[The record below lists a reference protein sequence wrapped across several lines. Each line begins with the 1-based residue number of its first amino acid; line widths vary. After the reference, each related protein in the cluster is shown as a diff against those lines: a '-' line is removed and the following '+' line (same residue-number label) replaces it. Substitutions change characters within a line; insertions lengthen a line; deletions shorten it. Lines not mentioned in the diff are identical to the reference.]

1 MTPERYEKI
10 VAPLR
15 RHPRAV
21 AAMAGA
27 NQALTA
33 LCYIAYPLLL
43 LVLLGERDGRFW
55 RCLLVPAVSFTAV
68 TLFRAACN
76 APRPYEQGIDALLKK
91 KRAGHSFPSRH
102 VFSAVMIAVTA
113 AYLSPALSVPLFA
126 VAALLALIRVL
137 GGVHYPRD
145 VLCGA
150 LFCAGRRRD
159 RLLAD
164 PLKNGKT
171 GTDRV
176 RIGSCFLFA
185 VFTGARRSRRRGS
198 LPRSRRPGGRLRRSF
213 RRQTRRGLRSRR
225 RGKSCR
231 NCRPRS
237 FLCLRSRRPGGRLR
251 RNCLRRIHPNRLRS
265 RRRGGHCAGRRA
277 APGA

>member
-113 AYLSPALSVPLFA
+113 AYLSPARSVPLFA
-126 VAALLALIRVL
+126 VAALLALIRLL

-145 VLCGA
+145 GLCGA
-150 LFCAGRRRD
+150 LFALAAG
-159 RLLAD
+159 
-164 PLKNGKT
+164 G
-171 GTDRV
+171 
-176 RIGSCFLFA
+176 IGFWLI
-185 VFTGARRSRRRGS
+185 
-198 LPRSRRPGGRLRRSF
+198 P
-213 RRQTRRGLRSRR
+213 
-225 RGKSCR
+225 
-231 NCRPRS
+231 
-237 FLCLRSRRPGGRLR
+237 
-251 RNCLRRIHPNRLRS
+251 
-265 RRRGGHCAGRRA
+265 
-277 APGA
+277 